1 MPTKNMVQ
9 RLAGGRA
16 EFCFMSFMCVGLERL
31 ANATV
36 ASTQTVRHYNGNVFF
51 VVPHFSQAT
60 SWRRSFR
67 NLKLKNER
75 LFL

>member
-1 MPTKNMVQ
+1 MY
-9 RLAGGRA
+9 
-16 EFCFMSFMCVGLERL
+16 VGLERL

-36 ASTQTVRHYNGNVFF
+36 ASTQTVRHYNGNAFF